1 MIVKQ
6 SCLKCAVELN
16 GSGADKSQIVDDAQ
30 YFTDWVMDN
39 QKKESKTTNTGHS
52 FNGDM
57 AEHLTD
63 PDCNPF

>member
-1 MIVKQ
+1 
-6 SCLKCAVELN
+6 VELN
-16 GSGADKSQIVDDAQ
+16 GHAVQFYQATVDKKDVVKLAQ

-63 PDCNPF
+63 PDSNPF